1 MKIGGNEMNF
11 ELNEMIETIRMV
23 SMEHLDI
30 RTVTMGI
37 NLLDCAD
44 SDFEKMNNR
53 VFEKIT
59 HYAKNLKNV
68 AEKVEKEFGIPII
81 NKRISITPIADLLGN
96 ATPEQ
101 AVILAQTL
109 DRAAVILG
117 VDFIGGF
124 SALVHKG
131 ISKGDQTLLDAL
143 PEALSVTERV
153 CASVSIGSTRAG
165 INMDAVRQM
174 GIIMKDAAER
184 TKNQNGMGCAKL
196 VVFCNPV
203 EDNPFMAGAFHGAGE
218 GEVVLNVGVSGPG
231 VVLNALKRYPDA
243 DLGQVADVIKK
254 TAFKIT
260 RAGELIGRVV
270 AERLQVPFGIMDLS
284 LAPTNAQND
293 SVAEIL
299 EEIGLERV
307 GTHGTIA
314 ALALM
319 NDAVKK
325 GGAMASSYVGGLSGA
340 FIPVSEDNGMIRG
353 IIDNALTLSKLEA
366 MTCVCSVGLDM
377 IAVTGDAPAATLS
390 AIIADEAAIGMINKK
405 TTAVRIIPVPGKKE
419 GDMVEFGGLLGRA
432 PVMGVNPFSSE
443 KMIRRGGRIPAPLQ
457 SLIN

>member
-1 MKIGGNEMNF
+1 MNFAINEM
-11 ELNEMIETIRMV
+11 METIKMV
-23 SMEHLDI
+23 QVENLDI

-37 NLLDCAD
+37 NLRDCAD
-44 SDFEKMNNR
+44 SDFEKMNKK
-53 VFEKIT
+53 VYDKIT
-59 HYAKNLKNV
+59 HYAKDLKAT

-81 NKRISITPIADLLGN
+81 NKRISITPVAEILGN
-96 ATPEQ
+96 ATVEQ
-101 AVILAQTL
+101 AVELARTL
-109 DRAAVILG
+109 DRAAITLG
-117 VDFIGGF
+117 VDFIGGY

-131 ISKGDQTLLDAL
+131 ISKGEQTLLESL

-153 CASVSIGSTRAG
+153 CGSVSVGTTRAG

-174 GIIMKDAAER
+174 GVIMKEAAE
-184 TKNQNGMGCAKL
+184 KSKDQNGLACAKL

-243 DLGQVADVIKK
+243 DLGEVADIIKK

-270 AERLQVPFGIMDLS
+270 AERLAVPFGIMDLS
-284 LAPTNAQND
+284 LAPTNAMND

-353 IIDNALTLSKLEA
+353 IVDDALTLSKLEA

-377 IAVTGDAPAATLS
+377 IALTGDVSAATLS

-432 PVMGVNPFSSE
+432 PVMGVNPYSSE

>member
-1 MKIGGNEMNF
+1 MNIALDEM
-11 ELNEMIETIRMV
+11 LETIRMV
-23 SMEHLDI
+23 KMENLDI

-37 NLLDCAD
+37 NLRDCAD
-44 SDFEKMNNR
+44 SDFDKMNSR
-53 VFEKIT
+53 VYEKIT
-59 HYAKNLKNV
+59 RYAKNLKEV
-68 AEKVEKEFGIPII
+68 AEQVEQEYGIPII
-81 NKRISITPIADLLGN
+81 NKRISITPIAEILGN
-96 ATPEQ
+96 ATVRQ
-101 AVILAQTL
+101 AVELAKTL
-109 DRAAVILG
+109 DLAAVDLG

-131 ISKGDQTLLDAL
+131 IAKGDQTLLEAL
-143 PEALSVTERV
+143 PEALSVTNRV
-153 CASVSIGSTRAG
+153 CSSVSVATTRSG

-174 GIIMKDAAER
+174 GFILKDAAER
-184 TKNQNGMGCAKL
+184 TKDQNGIACAKL

-218 GEVVLNVGVSGPG
+218 GEAVINVGVSGPG

-243 DLGQVADVIKK
+243 DLGQVSDIIKK

-260 RAGELIGRVV
+260 RAGELIGRIV
-270 AERLQVPFGIMDLS
+270 AERLGIPFGIMDLS
-284 LAPTNAQND
+284 LAPTNAMND
-293 SVAEIL
+293 SVADIL

-353 IIDNALTLSKLEA
+353 VQDKALTLSKLEA

-377 IAVTGDAPAATLS
+377 IALPGDVSAASLS

-405 TTAVRIIPVPGKKE
+405 TTAVRVIPVPGKKE
-419 GDMVEFGGLLGRA
+419 GEMVEFGGLLGRA
-432 PVMGVNPFSSE
+432 PVIEINPFGSE
-443 KMIRRGGRIPAPLQ
+443 TFIRRGGRIPAPLQ

>member
-1 MKIGGNEMNF
+1 MNIALTEM
-11 ELNEMIETIRMV
+11 METIRMV
-23 SMEHLDI
+23 QMENLDI

-37 NLLDCAD
+37 SLSDCAD
-44 SDFEKMNNR
+44 SDFEKMNKR
-53 VFEKIT
+53 VYEKIT
-59 HYAKNLKNV
+59 GYAGRLKSV
-68 AEKVEKEFGIPII
+68 AEEVEKEYGIPIV
-81 NKRISITPIADLLGN
+81 NKRISVTPIAEILGN
-96 ATPEQ
+96 ATKEQ
-101 AVILAQTL
+101 AVELAKTL
-109 DRAAVILG
+109 DRAAKTLG
-117 VDFIGGF
+117 IDFIGGY

-131 ISKGDQTLLDAL
+131 VTKGDQTLLDAL

-153 CASVSIGSTRAG
+153 CASVSVATTRTG
-165 INMDAVRQM
+165 INMDAVGVM
-174 GIIMKDAAER
+174 GKIIKEAAER
-184 TKNQNGMGCAKL
+184 TKDQNGLACAKL
-196 VVFCNPV
+196 VVFSNPV
-203 EDNPFMAGAFHGAGE
+203 EDNPFMAGAFHGTGE

-231 VVLNALKRYPDA
+231 VVLNALRRHPDA

-254 TAFKIT
+254 TVFKIT

-270 AERLQVPFGIMDLS
+270 ADRLDVPFGIMDLS
-284 LAPTNAQND
+284 LAPTNAMND

-340 FIPVSEDNGMIRG
+340 FIPVSEDEGMIRG
-353 IIDNALTLSKLEA
+353 IMDDALTLSKLEA

-377 IAVTGDAPAATLS
+377 IALSGDASPETLA

-405 TTAVRIIPVPGKKE
+405 TTAVRVIPVPGKKE

-432 PVMGVNPFSSE
+432 PVLGVNAFSSE
-443 KMIRRGGRIPAPLQ
+443 KFIRRGGRIPAPLQ

>member
-1 MKIGGNEMNF
+1 VKIA
-11 ELNEMIETIRMV
+11 LNEMMETINMV
-23 SMEHLDI
+23 QMENLDI

-37 NLLDCAD
+37 SLYDCAD
-44 SDFEKMNNR
+44 SDFEKMNNA
-53 VFEKIT
+53 VYKKIT
-59 HYAKNLKNV
+59 TYANKLTEV
-68 AEKVEKEFGIPII
+68 AEAAEKEYGIPII
-81 NKRISITPIADLLGN
+81 NKRISITPIAEILGN
-96 ATPEQ
+96 ATVEQ
-101 AVILAQTL
+101 AIELAKTL
-109 DRAAVILG
+109 DKAAKVLN
-117 VDFIGGF
+117 VDFIGGY

-131 ISKGDQTLLDAL
+131 ITKGDQTLLDAL
-143 PEALSVTERV
+143 PEALAVTERV
-153 CASVSIGSTRAG
+153 CSSISVATTRTG
-165 INMDAVRQM
+165 INMDAVKQM
-174 GIIMKDAAER
+174 GIIIKNAAER
-184 TKNQNGMGCAKL
+184 TKDQNGLACAKL

-231 VVLNALKRYPDA
+231 VVLSALRKYPDA
-243 DLGQVADVIKK
+243 DLGEVSDIIKK

-270 AERLQVPFGIMDLS
+270 AERLGVPFGIMDLS
-284 LAPTNAQND
+284 LAPTNAIND
-293 SVAEIL
+293 SVADIL

-353 IIDNALTLSKLEA
+353 ILDDSLTLSKLEA

-377 IAVTGDAPAATLS
+377 IALTGDVSPATLS

-405 TTAVRIIPVPGKKE
+405 TTAVRVIPVPGKKE
-419 GDMVEFGGLLGRA
+419 GEMVEFGGLLGRA
-432 PVMGVNPFSSE
+432 PVMGVNPYSSQ
-443 KMIRRGGRIPAPLQ
+443 KLVDRGGRIPSPLQ
-457 SLIN
+457 ALIN

>member
-1 MKIGGNEMNF
+1 MKIA
-11 ELNEMIETIRMV
+11 LNEMMETINMV
-23 SMEHLDI
+23 QMENLDI

-37 NLLDCAD
+37 SLYDCAD
-44 SDFEKMNNR
+44 SDFHKMNAA
-53 VFEKIT
+53 VYKKIT
-59 HYAKNLKNV
+59 TYANNLTAV
-68 AEKVEKEFGIPII
+68 AEAVEKEYGIPII
-81 NKRISITPIADLLGN
+81 NKRISITPIAEILGH
-96 ATPEQ
+96 ATVEQ
-101 AVILAQTL
+101 AIELAKTL
-109 DRAAVILG
+109 DKAAKDLN
-117 VDFIGGF
+117 VDFIGGY

-131 ISKGDQTLLDAL
+131 ISKADQTLLDAL
-143 PEALSVTERV
+143 PEALTVTDRV
-153 CASVSIGSTRAG
+153 CASVSVATTRTG
-165 INMDAVRQM
+165 INMDAVKQM
-174 GIIMKDAAER
+174 GIIIKEAAEK
-184 TKNQNGMGCAKL
+184 TKDTNGLACAKL

-218 GEVVLNVGVSGPG
+218 GEVVINVGVSGPG
-231 VVLNALKRYPDA
+231 VVLNALKKYPEA
-243 DLGQVADVIKK
+243 DLGEVSDIIKK
-254 TAFKIT
+254 TTFKIT

-270 AERLQVPFGIMDLS
+270 AERLEVPFGIMDLS
-284 LAPTNAQND
+284 LAPTNAIND

-353 IIDNALTLSKLEA
+353 ITDNSLTLSKLEA

-377 IAVTGDAPAATLS
+377 IALTGDVTAATLS

-405 TTAVRIIPVPGKKE
+405 TTAVRVIPVPGRTE
-419 GDMVEFGGLLGRA
+419 GEMVEFGGLLGRA
-432 PVMGVNPFSSE
+432 PVMGVNPFSSA
-443 KMIRRGGRIPAPLQ
+443 KLIDRGGRIPSPLQ
-457 SLIN
+457 ALIN

>member
-1 MKIGGNEMNF
+1 MKIA
-11 ELNEMIETIRMV
+11 LNEMMETIKMV
-23 SMEHLDI
+23 QMENLDI

-37 NLLDCAD
+37 SLYDCAD
-44 SDFEKMNNR
+44 SDFEKMNNA
-53 VFEKIT
+53 VYKKIT
-59 HYAKNLKNV
+59 TYASKLTEV
-68 AEKVEKEFGIPII
+68 AEAAEKEYGIPII
-81 NKRISITPIADLLGN
+81 NKRISITPIAEILGN
-96 ATPEQ
+96 ATVEQ
-101 AVILAQTL
+101 AVELAKTL
-109 DRAAVILG
+109 DKAAKYLN
-117 VDFIGGF
+117 VDFIGGY

-131 ISKGDQTLLDAL
+131 ITKGDQTLLDAL
-143 PEALSVTERV
+143 PEALSVTDRV
-153 CASVSIGSTRAG
+153 CSSVSVATTRTG
-165 INMDAVRQM
+165 INMDAVKQM
-174 GIIMKDAAER
+174 GIIIKNAAER
-184 TKNQNGMGCAKL
+184 TKDQNGLACAKL

-231 VVLNALKRYPDA
+231 VVLSALRKYPDA
-243 DLGQVADVIKK
+243 DLGEVSDIIKK

-270 AERLQVPFGIMDLS
+270 AERLGVPFGIMDLS
-284 LAPTNAQND
+284 LAPTNAIND
-293 SVAEIL
+293 SVADIL

-353 IIDNALTLSKLEA
+353 IMDDSLTLSKLEA

-377 IAVTGDAPAATLS
+377 IALTGDVSAATLS

-405 TTAVRIIPVPGKKE
+405 TTAVRVIPVPGKKE
-419 GDMVEFGGLLGRA
+419 GEMVEFGGLLGRA
-432 PVMGVNPFSSE
+432 PVMGVNPYSSQ
-443 KMIRRGGRIPAPLQ
+443 KLVDRGGRIPSPLQ
-457 SLIN
+457 ALIN

>member
-1 MKIGGNEMNF
+1 MKFAVNEM
-11 ELNEMIETIRMV
+11 METIRMV
-23 SMEHLDI
+23 QMENLDI

-37 NLLDCAD
+37 SLRDCAD
-44 SDFEKMNNR
+44 SDFEKMQQK
-53 VFEKIT
+53 VYDKIT
-59 HYAKNLKNV
+59 HYAKDLKTT
-68 AEKVEKEFGIPII
+68 AEKVEREFGIPII
-81 NKRISITPIADLLGN
+81 NKRISITPIAEILGQ
-96 ATPEQ
+96 ATTQQ
-101 AVILAQTL
+101 AVELAKTL
-109 DRAAVILG
+109 DKAAITLG
-117 VDFIGGF
+117 VDFIGGY
-124 SALVHKG
+124 SALIHKG
-131 ISKGDQTLLDAL
+131 ISVGEQTLLDAL

-153 CASVSIGSTRAG
+153 CASVSVGTTRAG
-165 INMDAVRQM
+165 INMDAVRRM
-174 GIIMKDAAER
+174 GEIIKEAAEKR
-184 TKNQNGMGCAKL
+184 KEQHGLACAKL

-231 VVLNALKRYPDA
+231 VVLSALKRYPDA
-243 DLGQVADVIKK
+243 DLGEVSDIIKK

-270 AERLQVPFGIMDLS
+270 AERLSVPFGIMDLS
-284 LAPTNAQND
+284 LAPTNAMND

-353 IIDNALTLSKLEA
+353 ILDDALSLSKLEA

-377 IAVTGDAPAATLS
+377 IAITGEASAATLS
-390 AIIADEAAIGMINKK
+390 GIIADEAAIGMINKK
-405 TTAVRIIPVPGKKE
+405 TTAVRIIPVPGMHE

-432 PVMGVNPFSSE
+432 PVMGVNPYSSE
-443 KMIRRGGRIPAPLQ
+443 KMIKRGGRIPAPLQ

>member
-1 MKIGGNEMNF
+1 MSIAMDEI
-11 ELNEMIETIRMV
+11 LQTIRMV
-23 SMEHLDI
+23 QMENLDI

-37 NLLDCAD
+37 SLRDCAD
-44 SDFEKMNNR
+44 SEFEKMNLQ
-53 VFEKIT
+53 VYEKIT
-59 HYAKNLKNV
+59 KYAKNLKSV
-68 AEKVEKEFGIPII
+68 AEEVEKEFGIPII
-81 NKRISITPIADLLGN
+81 NKRISITPIAEILGN
-96 ATPEQ
+96 ATVEQ
-101 AVILAQTL
+101 TVELAQTL
-109 DRAAVILG
+109 DKAAKHLG

-131 ISKGDQTLLDAL
+131 QSKGDQTLLKAL
-143 PEALSVTERV
+143 PKALSVTERV
-153 CASVSIGSTRAG
+153 CSSISVATTRTG
-165 INMDAVRQM
+165 INMDAVREL
-174 GIIMKDAAER
+174 GFIIKEAAEL
-184 TKNQNGMGCAKL
+184 TADQNGIACAKL
-196 VVFCNPV
+196 VVFSNPV

-218 GEVVLNVGVSGPG
+218 GEAVINVGVSGPG

-243 DLGQVADVIKK
+243 DLGEVSDIIKK
-254 TAFKIT
+254 TVFKIT

-270 AERLQVPFGIMDLS
+270 AERLGIPFGIMDLS
-284 LAPTNAQND
+284 LAPTNAVND

-353 IIDNALTLSKLEA
+353 ITEGALTLSKLEA

-377 IAVTGDAPAATLS
+377 IALTGDVSPATLS

-405 TTAVRIIPVPGKKE
+405 TTAVRVIPVPGKKE
-419 GDMVEFGGLLGRA
+419 GEMVEFGGLLGRA
-432 PVMGVNPFSSE
+432 PVLGVNPFSSQ
-443 KMIRRGGRIPAPLQ
+443 KMISRGGRIPAPLQ
-457 SLIN
+457 ALIN

>member
-1 MKIGGNEMNF
+1 MMNIAF
-11 ELNEMIETIRMV
+11 TEIQETIRMV
-23 SMEHLDI
+23 QMESLDI

-37 NLLDCAD
+37 SLKDCID
-44 SDFEKMNNR
+44 PDFQKMNER
-53 VFEKIT
+53 VYNKIT
-59 HYAKNLKNV
+59 SCAGQLRPV
-68 AEKVEKEFGIPII
+68 SEQVEKEYGIPII
-81 NKRISITPIADLLGN
+81 NKRISITPVAELLGH
-96 ATPEQ
+96 ATKEE
-101 AVILAQTL
+101 AIELAKTL
-109 DRAAVILG
+109 DRAAKFLG

-131 ISKGDQTLLDAL
+131 ITKGDQTLLDAL

-153 CASVSIGSTRAG
+153 CASVSVATTRTG
-165 INMDAVRQM
+165 INMDAVKLM
-174 GIIMKDAAER
+174 GNIIKESSER
-184 TKNQNGMGCAKL
+184 TKDANGIACAKL

-218 GEVVLNVGVSGPG
+218 GEAVINVGVSGPG
-231 VVLNALKRYPDA
+231 VVLNALKRHKDA
-243 DLGQVADVIKK
+243 NLGEVSEVIKK

-260 RAGELIGRVV
+260 RAGEMIGRVV
-270 AERLQVPFGIMDLS
+270 ADRLELPFGIMDLS
-284 LAPTNAQND
+284 LAPTNALND

-353 IIDNALTLSKLEA
+353 IEDNSLSLAKLEA

-377 IAVTGDAPAATLS
+377 IALTGDVSPATLS
-390 AIIADEAAIGMINKK
+390 GLIADEMAIGMINKK
-405 TTAVRIIPVPGKKE
+405 TTAVRVIPVPGKSE

-432 PVMGVNPFSSE
+432 PVMGVNPFGSD
-443 KMIRRGGRIPAPLQ
+443 KFIQRGGRIPAPLQ
-457 SLIN
+457 ALTN

>member
-1 MKIGGNEMNF
+1 MKIA
-11 ELNEMIETIRMV
+11 LNEMMETINMV
-23 SMEHLDI
+23 QMENLDI

-37 NLLDCAD
+37 SLYDCAD
-44 SDFEKMNNR
+44 SDFEKMNNA
-53 VFEKIT
+53 VYKKIT
-59 HYAKNLKNV
+59 TYANKLTEV
-68 AEKVEKEFGIPII
+68 AEAAEKEYGIPII
-81 NKRISITPIADLLGN
+81 NKRISITPIAEILGN
-96 ATPEQ
+96 ATVEQ
-101 AVILAQTL
+101 AIELAKTL
-109 DRAAVILG
+109 DKAAKVLN
-117 VDFIGGF
+117 VDFIGGY

-131 ISKGDQTLLDAL
+131 ITKGDQTLLDAL
-143 PEALSVTERV
+143 PEALAVTERV
-153 CASVSIGSTRAG
+153 CSSISVATTRTG
-165 INMDAVRQM
+165 INMDAVKQM
-174 GIIMKDAAER
+174 GIIIKNAAER
-184 TKNQNGMGCAKL
+184 TKDQNGLACAKL

-231 VVLNALKRYPDA
+231 VVLSALRKYPDA
-243 DLGQVADVIKK
+243 DLGEVSDIIKK

-270 AERLQVPFGIMDLS
+270 AERLDVPFGIMDLS
-284 LAPTNAQND
+284 LAPTNAIND
-293 SVAEIL
+293 SVADIL

-353 IIDNALTLSKLEA
+353 ILDDSLTLSKLEA

-377 IAVTGDAPAATLS
+377 IALTGDVSPATLS

-405 TTAVRIIPVPGKKE
+405 TTAVRVIPVPGKKE
-419 GDMVEFGGLLGRA
+419 GEMVEFGGLLGRA
-432 PVMGVNPFSSE
+432 PVMGVNPYSSQ
-443 KMIRRGGRIPAPLQ
+443 KLVDRGGRIPSPLQ
-457 SLIN
+457 ALIN

>member
-1 MKIGGNEMNF
+1 
-11 ELNEMIETIRMV
+11 
-23 SMEHLDI
+23 H
-30 RTVTMGI
+30 
-37 NLLDCAD
+37 DCGD
-44 SDFEKMNNR
+44 SDFNKMNQK
-53 VFEKIT
+53 VYDKIT
-59 HYAKNLKNV
+59 TYAKNLKVV
-68 AEKVEKEFGIPII
+68 AEQVEKEFGIPII
-81 NKRISITPIADLLGN
+81 NKRISISPIAEILRNATKEEAIELAKTLDKAAKLLG
-96 ATPEQ
+96 
-101 AVILAQTL
+101 I
-109 DRAAVILG
+109 
-117 VDFIGGF
+117 DFIGGF

-131 ISKGDQTLLDAL
+131 IAKGDQVLLDAL

-153 CASVSIGSTRAG
+153 CSSISVATTRTG
-165 INMDAVRQM
+165 INMDAVSKL
-174 GIIMKDAAER
+174 GHIMKEAAEL
-184 TKNQNGMGCAKL
+184 TKHENGLACAKL

-203 EDNPFMAGAFHGAGE
+203 EDNPFMAGAFHGSGE

-231 VVLNALKRYPDA
+231 VVLNALKRHPDA
-243 DLGQVADVIKK
+243 DLGEVSEVIKK

-270 AERLQVPFGIMDLS
+270 AERLGVPFGIMDLS
-284 LAPTNAQND
+284 LAPTNAIND

-353 IIDNALTLSKLEA
+353 IVDGALTLPKLEA

-377 IAVTGDAPAATLS
+377 IAITGDVTPSTLS

-405 TTAVRIIPVPGKKE
+405 TTAVRIIPVPGSAE

-432 PVMGVNPFSSE
+432 PVMGVNAFSSE
-443 KMIRRGGRIPAPLQ
+443 KFIRRGGRIPAPLQ

>member
-1 MKIGGNEMNF
+1 MNIGMDEI
-11 ELNEMIETIRMV
+11 LQTIRMV
-23 SMEHLDI
+23 QMENLDI

-37 NLLDCAD
+37 SLLDCAD
-44 SDFEKMNNR
+44 SDFEKMNQR
-53 VFEKIT
+53 VFEKIMS
-59 HYAKNLKNV
+59 YAKNLKAT
-68 AEKVEKEFGIPII
+68 AEQTEKEFGVPII
-81 NKRISITPIADLLGN
+81 NKRISITPIAEILGN
-96 ATPEQ
+96 ATVEQ
-101 AVILAQTL
+101 TVELAKTL
-109 DRAAVILG
+109 DRTAKELG

-131 ISKGDQTLLDAL
+131 MSKGDETLLKAL

-153 CASVSIGSTRAG
+153 CASVSVGTTRTG
-165 INMDAVRQM
+165 INMDAVRQL
-174 GIIMKDAAER
+174 GFIIKDAAER
-184 TKNQNGMGCAKL
+184 TREQNGIACAKL

-218 GEVVLNVGVSGPG
+218 GEAVINVGVSGPG
-231 VVLNALKRYPDA
+231 VVLNALKRHPNV
-243 DLGQVADVIKK
+243 DLGEVSDIIKK
-254 TAFKIT
+254 TVFKIT
-260 RAGELIGRVV
+260 RAGEFIGREV
-270 AERLQVPFGIMDLS
+270 AKRLGVPFGIMDLS
-284 LAPTNAQND
+284 LAPTNALND

-353 IIDNALTLSKLEA
+353 IVDGALTLSKLEA

-377 IAVTGDAPAATLS
+377 IAVSGDVTPAALS
-390 AIIADEAAIGMINKK
+390 GMIADEAAIGMINKK
-405 TTAVRIIPVPGKKE
+405 TTAVRVIPVPGSKE
-419 GDMVEFGGLLGRA
+419 GDMIEFGGLLGRA
-432 PVMGVNPFSSE
+432 PVIGVNPYSPE
-443 KMIRRGGRIPAPLQ
+443 KMINRGGRIPAPLQ
-457 SLIN
+457 ALIN

>member
-1 MKIGGNEMNF
+1 MNLA
-11 ELNEMIETIRMV
+11 LNEMMETIHMV
-23 SMEHLDI
+23 QVENLDI

-37 NLLDCAD
+37 DLHDCAD
-44 SDFEKMNNR
+44 SDFHIMNQK
-53 VFEKIT
+53 VFDKIT
-59 HYAKNLKNV
+59 TLAKDLKAV
-68 AEKVEKEFGIPII
+68 AETVEKEFGIPII
-81 NKRISITPIADLLGN
+81 NKRISITPIAEILGN
-96 ATPEQ
+96 ATVEE
-101 AVILAQTL
+101 AVMLAQTL
-109 DRAAVILG
+109 DRAAVQLG
-117 VDFIGGF
+117 IDFIGGY
-124 SALVHKG
+124 SALIHKG
-131 ISKGDQTLLDAL
+131 ITKGEQTLIDAI
-143 PEALSVTERV
+143 PEALSVTQRV
-153 CASVSIGSTRAG
+153 CSSVSVGSTRAG

-174 GIIMKDAAER
+174 GMVIKKAAER
-184 TKNQNGMGCAKL
+184 TKEQNGIACAKL
-196 VVFCNPV
+196 VVFCNSV

-218 GEVVLNVGVSGPG
+218 GECVINVGVSGPG
-231 VVLNALKRYPDA
+231 VVLNALKKYPHA
-243 DLGQVADVIKK
+243 DLGEVADIIKK

-270 AERLQVPFGIMDLS
+270 AKRLSVPFGIMDLS

-299 EEIGLERV
+299 EEIRLEKV

-325 GGAMASSYVGGLSGA
+325 GGAMASSYVGGLNGA
-340 FIPVSEDNGMIRG
+340 FIPVSEDNGMING
-353 IIDNALTLSKLEA
+353 LLEGALTLPKLEA

-377 IAVTGDAPAATLS
+377 IAVTGEASASSLS

-405 TTAVRIIPVPGKKE
+405 TTAVRIIPVPGKQE

-432 PVMGVNPFSSE
+432 PVIGVNPFHSD
-443 KMIRRGGRIPAPLQ
+443 KMIQRGGRIPAPLQ

>member
-1 MKIGGNEMNF
+1 MNIA
-11 ELNEMIETIRMV
+11 LNEMMETIRMV
-23 SMEHLDI
+23 EIENLDI

-37 NLLDCAD
+37 SLRDCAD
-44 SDFEKMNNR
+44 SDFEKMNKR
-53 VFEKIT
+53 VYEKIT
-59 HYAKNLKNV
+59 TYAKDLKET
-68 AEKVEKEFGIPII
+68 AEKASKEFGIPII
-81 NKRISITPIADLLGN
+81 NKRISITPIAEILGN
-96 ATPEQ
+96 ATKEQ
-101 AVILAQTL
+101 AIELAKTL
-109 DRAAVILG
+109 DKAAKTLG
-117 VDFIGGF
+117 VDFIGGY

-153 CASVSIGSTRAG
+153 CSSISVGTTRAG

-184 TKNQNGMGCAKL
+184 TKDQNGLACAKL

-203 EDNPFMAGAFHGAGE
+203 EDNPFMAGAFHGSGE
-218 GEVVLNVGVSGPG
+218 GEVVLSVGVSGPG

-243 DLGQVADVIKK
+243 DLGEVADIIKK

-260 RAGELIGRVV
+260 RAGELVGREV
-270 AERLQVPFGIMDLS
+270 AKRLEVPFGIMDLS
-284 LAPTNAQND
+284 LAPTNALND

-353 IIDNALTLSKLEA
+353 IEDNALTLSKLEA

-377 IAVTGDAPAATLS
+377 IALTRNVSAATLS

-405 TTAVRIIPVPGKKE
+405 TTAVRVIPVPGKEE
-419 GDMVEFGGLLGRA
+419 GEMVEFGGLLGRA

>member
-1 MKIGGNEMNF
+1 MPIAFTE
-11 ELNEMIETIRMV
+11 IQETIRMV
-23 SMEHLDI
+23 EMEHLDI

-37 NLLDCAD
+37 SLRDCAD
-44 SDFEKMNNR
+44 HDFETVKR
-53 VFEKIT
+53 KVYEKIT
-59 HYAKNLKNV
+59 CYAKDLQTTANQV
-68 AEKVEKEFGIPII
+68 AKEYGVPII
-81 NKRISITPIADLLGN
+81 NKRIAISPAAELLGN
-96 ATPEQ
+96 ATKEQ
-101 AVILAQTL
+101 AIELAETLDKAAQTL
-109 DRAAVILG
+109 D

-131 ISKGDQTLLDAL
+131 ISKGDQILLDAL
-143 PEALSVTERV
+143 PEALSKTERV
-153 CASVSIGSTRAG
+153 CSSISVATTRTG

-174 GIIMKDAAER
+174 GQIIHETATLTKDD
-184 TKNQNGMGCAKL
+184 NSIGCAKL

-218 GEVVLNVGVSGPG
+218 GESVLSVGVSGPG
-231 VVLNALKRYPDA
+231 VVLNALKRYPNA
-243 DLGQVADVIKK
+243 DLGEVSDVIKN

-270 AERLQVPFGIMDLS
+270 AERLNVPFGIMDLS
-284 LAPTNAQND
+284 LAPTNAMND

-353 IIDNALTLSKLEA
+353 IEEGALNLSKLEA

-377 IAVTGDAPAATLS
+377 IALEGNASPETLS

-405 TTAVRIIPVPGKKE
+405 TTAIRVIPVIGKEE
-419 GDMVEFGGLLGRA
+419 GETVEFGGLLGRA
-432 PVMGVNPFSSE
+432 PIIGVNQFSSD
-443 KMIRRGGRIPAPLQ
+443 KLIQRGGRIPAPLQ

>member
-1 MKIGGNEMNF
+1 MNIA
-11 ELNEMIETIRMV
+11 LQEMIETIRMV
-23 SMEHLDI
+23 QMENLDI

-37 NLLDCAD
+37 SLYDCAD
-44 SDFEKMNNR
+44 SDFEKMNKK
-53 VFEKIT
+53 VYDKIT
-59 HYAKNLKNV
+59 RLASRLKEV
-68 AEKVEKEFGIPII
+68 AEEAEKEYGIPII
-81 NKRISITPIADLLGN
+81 NKRISITPIAEILGN
-96 ATPEQ
+96 ATKEQ
-101 AVILAQTL
+101 AVELARTL
-109 DRAAVILG
+109 DKAATVLG
-117 VDFIGGF
+117 VDFIGGY

-131 ISKGDQTLLDAL
+131 ITKGDQTLLDAL
-143 PEALSVTERV
+143 PEALSVTNRV
-153 CASVSIGSTRAG
+153 CASVSVASTRSG
-165 INMDAVRQM
+165 INMDAVRSM
-174 GIIMKDAAER
+174 GHIIKEAAER
-184 TKNQNGMGCAKL
+184 TKDENGLACAKL

-231 VVLNALKRYPDA
+231 VVLNALKKHPEA
-243 DLGQVADVIKK
+243 DLGEVSEVIKR

-270 AERLQVPFGIMDLS
+270 AERLGVPFGIMDLS
-284 LAPTNAQND
+284 LAPTNAMND

-353 IIDNALTLSKLEA
+353 IVDNALTLSKLEA

-377 IAVTGDAPAATLS
+377 IALTGDATPATLS

-405 TTAVRIIPVPGKKE
+405 TTAVRVIPVPGKVE

-432 PVMGVNPFSSE
+432 PVMGVNPYSSE
-443 KMIRRGGRIPAPLQ
+443 KLVRRGGRIPAPLQ

>member
-1 MKIGGNEMNF
+1 MNIAI
-11 ELNEMIETIRMV
+11 NEMIETIRMV
-23 SMEHLDI
+23 QVENLDI

-37 NLLDCAD
+37 SLLDCAD
-44 SDFEKMNNR
+44 KDFDKMNKR
-53 VFEKIT
+53 VYEKIT
-59 HYAKNLKNV
+59 TYAKDLKEV
-68 AEKVEKEFGIPII
+68 AEKAEKEFGIPII
-81 NKRISITPIADLLGN
+81 NKRISITPVAELLGH
-96 ATPEQ
+96 ATKEQ
-101 AVILAQTL
+101 AIELAKTL
-109 DRAAVILG
+109 DRAAVTLG

-124 SALVHKG
+124 SALIHKG
-131 ISKGDQTLLDAL
+131 LSNGDQTLLDAL

-153 CASVSIGSTRAG
+153 CASVSIASTRSG
-165 INMDAVRQM
+165 INMDAVKRM
-174 GIIMKDAAER
+174 GMIIKEAADR
-184 TKNQNGMGCAKL
+184 TKHKNGLACAKL
-196 VVFCNPV
+196 VVFCNAV

-243 DLGQVADVIKK
+243 DLGEVADIIKK

-260 RAGELIGRVV
+260 RAGELIGRIV
-270 AERLQVPFGIMDLS
+270 AERLNVPFGIMDLS

-353 IIDNALTLSKLEA
+353 ILDNSLTLSKLEA

-377 IAVTGDAPAATLS
+377 IALTGDVTPATLS

-405 TTAVRIIPVPGKKE
+405 TTAVRVIPVPGKKE
-419 GDMVEFGGLLGRA
+419 GEMVEFGGLLGRA
-432 PVMGVNPFSSE
+432 PVMGVNPYSSE
-443 KMIRRGGRIPAPLQ
+443 KMINRAGRIPAPLQ